1 MRMPACV
8 LVRATPNV
16 KVWRRRR
23 RDFVWPSPGA
33 ANTQVSFAMVAA
45 ADANEDLMPIGP
57 TSGMTASRLAQL
69 RADMLLTPEAR
80 VRAAEE
86 TLALDRVLHQEVR
99 RSIIGFER
107 YEDFLDY
114 KSNARRL
121 RE

>member
-1 MRMPACV
+1 MRACRRNG
-8 LVRATPNV
+8 LTPV
-16 KVWRRRR
+16 
-23 RDFVWPSPGA
+23 A
-33 ANTQVSFAMVAA
+33 ANTQITFAMVAA
-45 ADANEDLMPIGP
+45 SDANEDLMPSEP

-99 RSIIGFER
+99 RNAIGFER

>member
-1 MRMPACV
+1 MCACRRKG
-8 LVRATPNV
+8 LTPV
-16 KVWRRRR
+16 
-23 RDFVWPSPGA
+23 A
-33 ANTQVSFAMVAA
+33 ANTQITFAMVAA
-45 ADANEDLMPIGP
+45 SDANEDLMPSEP

-99 RSIIGFER
+99 RNAIGFER